1 VGQAGAGYYT
11 ATYTETEG
19 DFVTEGR
26 AHAFGWYTAAG
37 LDVALTGGLSLTAT
51 GGYQSA
57 VLDNFGVTFF
67 RLGSPPAVLEFT
79 GFIGRAVLS
88 FRF

>member
-1 VGQAGAGYYT
+1 VPSFGREYGYR
-11 ATYTETEG
+11 
-19 DFVTEGR
+19 FSL
-26 AHAFGWYTAAG
+26 GWYTAAG

-51 GGYQSA
+51 DGYQSA

-67 RLGSPPAVLEFT
+67 RPGSPPAVLEFT
-79 GFIGRAVLS
+79 GFIGRAALS